1 MLAFIFERE
10 QTRCEASR
18 LSMNNYLTLTNY
30 YITHRG
36 ELLAYVSSRLGNS
49 VEAEDL
55 VQNVFLRLLTSDKMM
70 TDITLPALVYT
81 TARNLIIDFYRRRNH
96 FEAYEH
102 YLKNTDSTEDSTGSI
117 LSIRDITEQL
127 ERGLARVPENCREIY
142 RLHIYG
148 GMKVSEIS
156 QRLGEGYK
164 SVEHRL
170 GIARKSVRQQLRN
183 IA

>member
-1 MLAFIFERE
+1 MK
-10 QTRCEASR
+10 
-18 LSMNNYLTLTNY
+18 NYLTLTNY
-30 YITHRG
+30 YVTHRD
-36 ELLAYVSSRLGNS
+36 ELLAYVSSRLGHA
-49 VEAEDL
+49 VEAEDI
-55 VQNVFLRLLTSDKMM
+55 VQNVFLRLLTSDKMI

-81 TARNLIIDFYRRRNH
+81 IARNLISDYYRRRNH

-102 YLKNTDSTEDSTGSI
+102 YLKNTDSIDESATSI
-117 LSIRDITEQL
+117 LSVRDITEQL

-148 GMKVSEIS
+148 GMKVAEIS
-156 QRLGEGYK
+156 QHLGQGYK

-170 GIARKSVRQQLRN
+170 GTARKSVRQQLRG

>member
-1 MLAFIFERE
+1 
-10 QTRCEASR
+10 
-18 LSMNNYLTLTNY
+18 MNKHLTLTNY

-55 VQNVFLRLLTSDKMM
+55 VQNVFLRLLTSDKMI

-81 TARNLIIDFYRRRNH
+81 TARNLIADFYRRRTH

-102 YLKNTDSTEDSTGSI
+102 YLKNNDSTVESAESV

-127 ERGLARVPENCREIY
+127 ERGLARVPESCREIY

-148 GMKVSEIS
+148 GMKVAEIS
-156 QRLGEGYK
+156 QRLGVGYK

-170 GIARKSVRQQLRN
+170 GTARKSVRQQLRN

>member
-1 MLAFIFERE
+1 
-10 QTRCEASR
+10 
-18 LSMNNYLTLTNY
+18 MNKILTLTNY
-30 YITHRG
+30 YVTHRD

-55 VQNVFLRLLTSDKMM
+55 VQNVFLRLLTSDKMI

-81 TARNLIIDFYRRRNH
+81 IARHLIADYYRRRNH
-96 FEAYEH
+96 HEAYEH
-102 YLKNTDSTEDSTGSI
+102 YLKNTDSIDDSAESV

-148 GMKVSEIS
+148 GMKVAEIS
-156 QRLGEGYK
+156 EHLGEGYK

-170 GIARKSVRQQLRN
+170 GTARKLVRQQLRR